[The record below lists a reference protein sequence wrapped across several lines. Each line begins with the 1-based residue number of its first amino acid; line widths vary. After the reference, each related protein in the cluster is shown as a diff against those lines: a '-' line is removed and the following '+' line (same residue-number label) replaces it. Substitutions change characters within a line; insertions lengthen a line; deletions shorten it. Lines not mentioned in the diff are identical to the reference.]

1 MQRKEIEKV
10 YIKKINELKK
20 HDEAYFE
27 QDSPIIPDKDY
38 DIIKQEILNLE
49 KKYNYLKNK
58 NSPSKKVGYE
68 PSGKFKKIE
77 HDIPMLSLA
86 NAFSKENIK
95 DFLKKIKNFLNIKDS
110 EKIVFSAEPKIDGIS
125 ASLKYIDGI
134 FTLGLSRG
142 DGKTGEDITNNLKT
156 IKDIPKKINKP
167 NFPKIL
173 DVRGE
178 VYISKLDFKKIAEQF
193 ANPRN
198 AAGGSLRQ
206 KDPNET
212 KKIPLKFVAYGF
224 GTVEPKN
231 FEKQSEYLK
240 LLKTWG
246 FNTNS
251 LNKLV
256 STIEDIEKN
265 HRMIETQRSTID
277 YDLDGLVYKVD
288 NLKLQNRLG
297 FVSNSPRWA
306 IAHKF
311 SAEKGFSI
319 IKNIEIQVGRT
330 GALTPVAKIEPVN
343 IGGVVVSNATLHNED
358 EINRK
363 DIRIGDTACIQR
375 AGDVIPQV
383 LYVDKEKRN
392 KNTKKFNF
400 PNKCPSCGS
409 KTKKEFNYSTKKR
422 DVVTRCPDPKFSC
435 KEILREK
442 LKHFVSKDALNID
455 GFGKKIIQNF
465 WDLNMIKNPADIF
478 NLNFKKISSLE
489 GWGDLSASNLEKAIK
504 KSKKISLDKLIFA
517 IGIRHIGQENAK
529 TLAKYFINIKKFEEL
544 FVREKRKKILNHL
557 LELDGIG
564 ETQVNSLETFFSNS
578 NNLNAVSNLMKE
590 LNVTDFKTSK
600 SGIFYGKTIMFTG
613 GLSKMSRAEAKALV
627 EKEGGK
633 ILGAV
638 SKKLDYLVVGD
649 SKPTP
654 KKIEK
659 AKQLNIK
666 ILDENNWYGLLNR
679 WTGID

>member
-1 MQRKEIEKV
+1 MQKKEIEKF
-10 YIKKINELKK
+10 YLKRINELIKYDK
-20 HDEAYFE
+20 AYYN
-27 QDSPIIPDKDY
+27 DDNPLISDKDY
-38 DIIKQEILNLE
+38 DDIKNEVIDLE
-49 KKYNYLKNK
+49 KKYKYLNNK
-58 NSPSKKVGYE
+58 NSPSKKVGFK
-68 PSGKFKKIE
+68 PSDKFKKVLHE
-77 HDIPMLSLA
+77 APMLSLA
-86 NAFSKENIK
+86 NAFSTENIK
-95 DFLKKIKNFLNIKDS
+95 DFLKKIKNFLNIKDF

-125 ASLKYIDGI
+125 ASLKYVNGV

-156 IKDIPKKINKP
+156 IKNIPKKINKTD
-167 NFPKIL
+167 FPKIL

-178 VYISKLDFKKIAEQF
+178 VYISKSDFKKINKQF

-206 KDPNET
+206 KDYNET

-224 GTVEPKN
+224 GIVETKN
-231 FEKQSEYLK
+231 FKTQSEYLN
-240 LLKTWG
+240 LLKKWG
-246 FNTNS
+246 FETNS
-251 LNKLV
+251 LNTLV
-256 STIEDIEKN
+256 NTIEDIEKN
-265 HRMIETQRSTID
+265 HKTIEAKRSVID

-288 NLKLQNRLG
+288 DLKLQNRLG

-311 SAEKGFSI
+311 SSEKGFSI
-319 IKNIEIQVGRT
+319 IKNIEVQVGRT
-330 GALTPVAKIEPVN
+330 GALTPVAKIQPVN

-363 DIRIGDTACIQR
+363 DIRIGDAVCIQR

-383 LYVDKEKRN
+383 LYVDKDKRN
-392 KNTKKFNF
+392 KNIKKFNF

-409 KTKKEFNYSTKKR
+409 KTIKEFNYSTKKK
-422 DVVTRCPDPKFSC
+422 DVVTRCPDPKFNC
-435 KEILREK
+435 AEILREK

-455 GFGKKIIQNF
+455 GFGKKIVQNF
-465 WDLNMIKNPADIF
+465 WDLNMIRYPADIF
-478 NLNFKKISSLE
+478 KLNFKQISSLE

-504 KSKKISLDKLIFA
+504 SSQKVSLDKLIFA

-529 TLAKYFINIKKFEEL
+529 TLAKYFVNIKRFEEI
-544 FVREKRKKILNHL
+544 FYKEKRKKILNYL

-564 ETQVNSLETFFSNS
+564 ETQVNSLEIFFSNS
-578 NNLNAVSNLMKE
+578 NNLKTVSDLLKE
-590 LNVTDFKTSK
+590 LNVIDFTTSK

-633 ILGAV
+633 ILGTT
-638 SKKLDYLVVGD
+638 SRKLDYLVVGD
-649 SKPTP
+649 SKPTA
-654 KKIEK
+654 KKVEK
-659 AKQLNIK
+659 AKLLNIK
-666 ILDENNWYGLLNR
+666 IIDEDKWYGLLNR
-679 WTGID
+679 

>member
-1 MQRKEIEKV
+1 MQRKKIEKE

-20 HDEAYFE
+20 YDKAYFE
-27 QDSPIIPDKDY
+27 QDSPVISDKDY
-38 DIIKQEILNLE
+38 DVIKQEILNLE
-49 KKYNYLKNK
+49 KKYSYLKNK
-58 NSPSKKVGYE
+58 NSPSQKVGYE
-68 PSGKFKKIE
+68 PSSKFKKIE
-77 HDIPMLSLA
+77 HDSPMLSLA
-86 NAFSKENIK
+86 NAFSKEDIE
-95 DFLKKIKNFLNIKDS
+95 DFLKKVKNFLNIKDS
-110 EKIVFSAEPKIDGIS
+110 EKIIFSAEPKIDGIS
-125 ASLKYIDGI
+125 ASLKYINGI

-142 DGKTGEDITNNLKT
+142 DGKIGEDITNNLKT
-156 IKDIPKKINKP
+156 IKDIPKKINKS

-178 VYISKLDFKKIAEQF
+178 VYISRQDFKKISKKF
-193 ANPRN
+193 SNPRN

-206 KDPNET
+206 KDSNET
-212 KKIPLKFVAYGF
+212 SKIPLKFVAYAF
-224 GTVEPKN
+224 GIVEPKN
-231 FEKQSEYLK
+231 FKKQSEYLK

-251 LNKLV
+251 HNRLV

-265 HRMIETQRSTID
+265 HKTIEEQRLTID

-288 NLKLQNRLG
+288 DLELQNRLG

-311 SAEKGFSI
+311 SSEKGFSI

-363 DIRIGDTACIQR
+363 DIRIGDTVCIQR

-383 LYVDKEKRN
+383 LYVDKTKRE

-400 PNKCPSCGS
+400 PDKCPSCGS
-409 KTKKEFNYSTKKR
+409 KTIKEFNYSTKKK
-422 DVVTRCPDPKFSC
+422 DAVTRCPDLKFDC

-442 LKHFVSKDALNID
+442 LKHFVSKDAFNID

-465 WDLNMIKNPADIF
+465 WDLNMIKYPADIF
-478 NLNFKKISSLE
+478 KLDFKKISSFE

-504 KSKKISLDKLIFA
+504 KSETISLDKLIFA
-517 IGIRHIGQENAK
+517 IGIRHIGQESAK
-529 TLAKYFINIKKFEEL
+529 ALAKYFINIKKFEEL
-544 FVREKRKKILNHL
+544 FNKEKRKKILNYL
-557 LELDGIG
+557 IELDGVG
-564 ETQVNSLETFFSNS
+564 ETQINSLETFFSYSTNI
-578 NNLNAVSNLMKE
+578 NTISNLIKE
-590 LNVTDFKTSK
+590 LKVTDFKISK

-633 ILGAV
+633 ILGTT

-649 SKPTP
+649 SKPTT
-654 KKIEK
+654 KKVQK
-659 AKQLNIK
+659 ARQLNIK
-666 ILDENNWYGLLNR
+666 ILDENSWYGLLNR
-679 WTGID
+679 

>member
-10 YIKKINELKK
+10 YFKKINDLKK
-20 HDEAYFE
+20 FDKAYFH
-27 QDSPIIPDKDY
+27 DDNPIISDRDY
-38 DIIKQEILNLE
+38 DYIKQEVLSLE
-49 KKYNYLKNK
+49 KKYDYLKSK
-58 NSPSKKVGYE
+58 NSPSQKIGYE
-68 PSGKFKKIE
+68 PSNKFKKVQ
-77 HDIPMLSLA
+77 HDMPMLSLA
-86 NAFSKENIK
+86 NAFSIENIK
-95 DFLKKIKNFLNIKDS
+95 DFLKKIKNFLNIQGS
-110 EKIVFSAEPKIDGIS
+110 EKIIFSAEPKIDGIS
-125 ASLKYIDGI
+125 ASLKYIDGV

-142 DGKTGEDITNNLKT
+142 DGKIGEDITNNLKT
-156 IKDIPKKINKP
+156 IKDIPKKITKN

-173 DVRGE
+173 EVRGE
-178 VYISKLDFKKIAEQF
+178 VYIAKSDFKKIAKKF
-193 ANPRN
+193 SNSRN

-240 LLKTWG
+240 LLKIWG
-246 FNTNS
+246 FNTNP
-251 LNKLV
+251 LNKIV
-256 STIEDIEKN
+256 NTIEEIEKN
-265 HRMIETQRSTID
+265 HREIETKRLNID

-297 FVSNSPRWA
+297 YVSNSPRWA

-319 IKNIEIQVGRT
+319 INNIEIQVGRT
-330 GALTPVAKIEPVN
+330 GALTPVAKIKPINV
-343 IGGVVVSNATLHNED
+343 GGVVVSNATLHNED

-363 DIRIGDTACIQR
+363 DIRIGDTVCVQR

-383 LYVDKEKRN
+383 LYVDKEKRS
-392 KNTKKFNF
+392 KYTKKFNF
-400 PNKCPSCGS
+400 PDKCPSCGS
-409 KTKKEFNYSTKKR
+409 KTVKEFNNSTKKK
-422 DVVTRCPDPKFSC
+422 DAVTRCPDTKFNC
-435 KEILREK
+435 KAILLEK
-442 LKHFVSKDALNID
+442 LKHFVSKDALNFD

-465 WDLNMIKNPADIF
+465 WDLQMLKYPADIY
-478 NLNFKKISSLE
+478 NLNFKKISNLD
-489 GWGDLSASNLEKAIK
+489 GWGNLSASNLENAIK
-504 KSKKISLDKLIFA
+504 KSKKISLDKLIFS

-529 TLAKYFINIKKFEEL
+529 TLAKYFINIKKFENL
-544 FVREKRKKILNHL
+544 FDNDKRRKILNHL

-564 ETQVNSLETFFSNS
+564 ETQINSLQTFFSNS
-578 NNLNAVSNLMKE
+578 DNLNTVSNLIKE
-590 LNVTDFKTSK
+590 LNITDFKTSK

-633 ILGAV
+633 ILGTV
-638 SKKLDYLVVGD
+638 SKKLNHLVVGD
-649 SKPTP
+649 SKPTT
-654 KKIEK
+654 KKVDK

-666 ILDENNWYGLLNR
+666 VIDENSWYGLLNR
-679 WTGID
+679 

>member
-1 MQRKEIEKV
+1 MQKKEIEKI
-10 YIKKINELKK
+10 YINKINELIK
-20 HDEAYFE
+20 HDKAYFK
-27 QDSPIIPDKDY
+27 DDNPLISDKDY
-38 DIIKQEILNLE
+38 DKIKEEILDLE

-58 NSPSKKVGYE
+58 NSPSRKVGYE
-68 PSGKFKKIE
+68 PSSKFKKIE
-77 HDIPMLSLA
+77 HEIPMLSLA
-86 NAFSKENIK
+86 NAFSKENIE
-95 DFLKKIKNFLNIKDS
+95 DFLKKIKNFLNIKNS

-178 VYISKLDFKKIAEQF
+178 VYISKSDFKKIAKQF

-206 KDPNET
+206 KNPNET

-265 HRMIETQRSTID
+265 HQMIEAQRSTID
-277 YDLDGLVYKVD
+277 YNLDGLVYKID

-319 IKNIEIQVGRT
+319 IKDIEIQVGRT

-343 IGGVVVSNATLHNED
+343 IGGVIVSNATLHNED

-383 LYVDKEKRN
+383 LYVDKGKRN
-392 KNTKKFNF
+392 KNTRKFNF

-409 KTKKEFNYSTKKR
+409 KTIKEFNYSTKKR
-422 DVVTRCPDPKFSC
+422 DAVTRCPDPKFNC

-455 GFGKKIIQNF
+455 GFGKKIIQDF
-465 WDLNMIKNPADIF
+465 WDLNMIKYPADIF
-478 NLNFKKISSLE
+478 NLNFKKIASLD

-504 KSKKISLDKLIFA
+504 KSQKISLDKLIFA
-517 IGIRHIGQENAK
+517 IGIRHIGYENAK
-529 TLAKYFINIKKFEEL
+529 TLAKYFVNIKKFEEL
-544 FVREKRKKILNHL
+544 FDKEKRKKILNYL

-564 ETQVNSLETFFSNS
+564 ETQVNSLETFFSS
-578 NNLNAVSNLMKE
+578 SSNLNTVSNLIKE
-590 LNVTDFKTSK
+590 LNVNDFKTSK

-613 GLSKMSRAEAKALV
+613 SLSKMSRAEAKALV

-633 ILGAV
+633 ILGAT
-638 SKKLDYLVVGD
+638 SKKLDYLVVGN

-654 KKIEK
+654 KKVEK

-666 ILDENNWYGLLNR
+666 ILDENSWYGLLNR
-679 WTGID
+679 

>member
-1 MQRKEIEKV
+1 MQKKEIEKK
-10 YIKKINELKK
+10 YIKKINQLTKYN
-20 HDEAYFE
+20 EAYF
-27 QDSPIIPDKDY
+27 DKDASIISDKDY
-38 DIIKQEILNLE
+38 DDIKQEILDLE
-49 KKYNYLKNK
+49 TEYKYLKHK
-58 NSPSKKVGYE
+58 NSPSNKIGFK
-68 PSGKFKKIE
+68 PSDKFKKVV

-86 NAFSKENIK
+86 NAFSKENIEV
-95 DFLKKIKNFLNIKDS
+95 FLKKIRNFLNLNNS

-134 FTLGLSRG
+134 FVLGLSRG
-142 DGKTGEDITNNLKT
+142 DGTTGEDITNNLKT
-156 IKDIPKKINKP
+156 IKNIPKKIDKS

-178 VYISKLDFKKIAEQF
+178 VYISKSDFKKIAKQF

-206 KDPNET
+206 KDSKET

-224 GTVEPKN
+224 GNIEPQS

-246 FNTNS
+246 FSTNP

-256 STIEDIEKN
+256 SSIEDINENHKTIEK
-265 HRMIETQRSTID
+265 QRSTID
-277 YDLDGLVYKVD
+277 YDVDGLVYKVD
-288 NLKLQNRLG
+288 NLKLQKRLG
-297 FVSNSPRWA
+297 FVSNAPRWA

-311 SAEKGFSI
+311 SAEKGFST

-330 GALTPVAKIEPVN
+330 GALTPVAKIEPLT

-363 DIRIGDTACIQR
+363 DIRVGDTVCIQR

-383 LYVDKEKRN
+383 LYVDKSKRN

-400 PNKCPSCGS
+400 PQKCPSCGS
-409 KTKKEFNYSTKKR
+409 KTFKEFNLNTKKK
-422 DVVTRCPDPKFSC
+422 DAVTRCPDPNFNC
-435 KEILREK
+435 QEILREK
-442 LKHFVSKDALNID
+442 LKHLVSKDTFNID
-455 GFGKKIIQNF
+455 GLGKKVIQNF
-465 WDLNMIKNPADIF
+465 WDLNMIKYPSDIF

-504 KSKKISLDKLIFA
+504 KSQKISLDKLIFA

-529 TLAKYFINIKKFEEL
+529 TLAKYFVNIKKFEEL
-544 FVREKRKKILNHL
+544 FDKGKRKKILNYL

-578 NNLNAVSNLMKE
+578 SNLNAVSNLIKE
-590 LNVTDFKTSK
+590 LNVANFKTSK
-600 SGIFYGKTIMFTG
+600 SGIFYGKSIMFTG
-613 GLSKMSRAEAKALV
+613 GLSKMSRAEAKTLV

-633 ILGAV
+633 ILGTT

-649 SKPTP
+649 SKPIP
-654 KKIEK
+654 KKVEK

-666 ILDENNWYGLLNR
+666 ILDENSWFGLLNR
-679 WTGID
+679 